1 MLMTILFGSVIALV
15 ALSMGWVL
23 ISRNLDIK
31 EKSVRLTDQQ
41 KRTAPIAA
49 LKISACE
56 RLTIMLE
63 RSTPT
68 SVVMRL
74 PVAGMTATQLQLEV
88 IKSIRQEFEH
98 NVGLQIYVSAD
109 TWQCVIQAREETI
122 AIIKLAF
129 QDLTSETSS
138 IELSQRIFLLEAK
151 TENAAIQKAIEKI
164 KEEINQQFTM

>member
-1 MLMTILFGSVIALV
+1 MTTIMGSILVLLGLG
-15 ALSMGWVL
+15 MTWVL

-31 EKSVRLTDQQ
+31 EKSIRLKDQQ
-41 KRTAPIAA
+41 KRSSAIAS

-74 PVAGMTATQLQLEV
+74 PVAGMTAAQLQLEV

-98 NVGLQIYVSAD
+98 NVGLQIYVQLE
-109 TWQCVIQAREETI
+109 TWQAIVQAREETI
-122 AIIKLAF
+122 EIIKLAF
-129 QDLTSETSS
+129 QDLTAQTSS

-151 TENAAIQKAIEKI
+151 TENASI
-164 KEEINQQFTM
+164 KNALEMIRKEISNQFEF

>member
-1 MLMTILFGSVIALV
+1 MLTMIIIAALIALI
-15 ALSMGWVL
+15 ALGMAWVL

-31 EKSVRLTDQQ
+31 EKSIRLADQQ
-41 KRTAPIAA
+41 KRQASIAA

-74 PVAGMTATQLQLEV
+74 PVTGMSAAMLQLEV

-98 NVGLQIYVSAD
+98 NVGLQIYVHPS
-109 TWQCVIQAREETI
+109 TWSEIIEAKEETI
-122 AIIKLAF
+122 EIIKLAF
-129 QDLTSETSS
+129 QELTAESS
-138 IELSQRIFLLEAK
+138 AIELSQRIFLFEAK
-151 TENAAIQKAIEKI
+151 TENAAIKKALTSIR
-164 KEEINQQFTM
+164 EEMSHQFEF

>member
-109 TWQCVIQAREETI
+109 TWQYVIQAREETI

-129 QDLTSETSS
+129 QDSTSETSS
-138 IELSQRIFLLEAK
+138 IELSQRIFLLEAR

>member
-1 MLMTILFGSVIALV
+1 MLMVIVLGSVIALA
-15 ALSMGWVL
+15 ALAMCWVL

-31 EKSVRLTDQQ
+31 EKGLRLDDQQ
-41 KRTAPIAA
+41 KRMAPIAA

-74 PVAGMTATQLQLEV
+74 PVAGMTAAQLQLEV

-98 NVGLQIYVSAD
+98 NVGLQIYVQAE
-109 TWQCVIQAREETI
+109 TWQSIVQAREETI
-122 AIIKLAF
+122 EIIKLAF
-129 QDLTSETSS
+129 QDLTTQTTS

-151 TENAAIQKAIEKI
+151 TENAAIQTALEKI
-164 KEEINQQFTM
+164 KEEIQQQFSM